1 MANADAPYGFLP
13 AEPGAHVGH
22 YSCDASAAT
31 IRIGDVVIM
40 ETDGYVEILTPG
52 TKPEDVIG
60 VAASYKAG
68 ATAGDLAVWDDPTT
82 VFRAQTVTG
91 TAYAQSMV
99 GDCCDPVSAGKL
111 SASSTNPNSDWE
123 ANIGTLAGDGAS
135 AQFFIIGKVQ
145 RPDNALGAHCDVLV
159 RFHEHNR
166 NTPGSVA
173 I

>member
-31 IRIGDVVIM
+31 IRIGDVVM
-40 ETDGYVEILTPG
+40 LETDGFVELNTPG

-60 VAASYKAG
+60 VAASYHANG
-68 ATAGDLAVWDDPTT
+68 TAGDLDVWDDPTT
-82 VFRAQTVTG
+82 VFRCQTVTG
-91 TAYAQSMV
+91 TDFTQAMV
-99 GDCCDPVSAGKL
+99 GDCADAVSSAKL
-111 SASSTNPNSDWE
+111 SATSTHPNSQYE
-123 ANIGTLAGDGAS
+123 LNIGTLAGDGAS

-159 RFHEHNR
+159 RFHEHSR
-166 NTPGSVA
+166 NTPVSVA